1 MERIAFFDTKPYD
14 RIYFDKLNRDF
25 ELVYFESRLRPESV
39 KLAEGC
45 RAVCAFVNDDI
56 GASTVRSLADIGVE
70 MIAMR
75 CAGYNNVALKEA
87 AGKLRVVRVPAY
99 SPYAVAEHAM
109 GMILMLNRK
118 LHKAYIRTR
127 DFNFSLNGL
136 IGFDLHGKTA
146 GVIGT
151 GKIGRS
157 FIDICRGFGMEVIAN
172 DPFPAEGS
180 GIDYVSREELFR
192 RSDIISLH
200 CPLTEDTRYIINEH
214 ALSLMKPDT
223 LIVNTSRGKLI
234 DSEALLNALNEK
246 RYTGEQH
253 KTLRYHSDNRCRRA
267 RHAVLKLLPGN
278 EKRFGEQYQRKRKY
292 AHRDHRNYA
301 VDCAHHLGMPLLRLL
316 RACRYAVRVSLRA
329 YLRDL
334 RPRRAA
340 HNKAARIQHVTRALR
355 HRFALAG
362 EKALVNVKRP
372 LNEGSVGAYLPSRG
386 KQHDVPRDNV
396 RNREDRFLP
405 IAQQVSLRSRNH
417 GKPVYNA
424 L

>member
-1 MERIAFFDTKPYD
+1 MERIAFFDAKPYD

-87 AGKLRVVRVPAY
+87 TGKLRVVRVPAY

-109 GMILMLNRK
+109 GMILMLNRN

-246 RYTGEQH
+246 RIGGAALDVYEEETGLFFEDNSDRIVTDE
-253 KTLRYHSDNRCRRA
+253 TLSLLVSRPN
-267 RHAVLKLLPGN
+267 VLITSHQAFL
-278 EKRFGEQYQRKRKY
+278 
-292 AHRDHRNYA
+292 
-301 VDCAHHLGMPLLRLL
+301 
-316 RACRYAVRVSLRA
+316 
-329 YLRDL
+329 
-334 RPRRAA
+334 
-340 HNKAARIQHVTRALR
+340 TREALR
-355 HRFALAG
+355 SIAETTLQSLGDFFAGRELKY
-362 EKALVNVKRP
+362 EIRWDK
-372 LNEGSVGAYLPSRG
+372 NE
-386 KQHDVPRDNV
+386 
-396 RNREDRFLP
+396 
-405 IAQQVSLRSRNH
+405 
-417 GKPVYNA
+417 
-424 L
+424 

>member
-1 MERIAFFDTKPYD
+1 MN

-87 AGKLRVVRVPAY
+87 TGKLRVVRVPAY

-200 CPLTEDTRYIINEH
+200 CPLTDETRYMIDGAAIGRMKPGVMLINTGRGQLIHTEALIEGLKEKKIGAAGLDVYEEEAAYFYEDTSDRIMDDDVL
-214 ALSLMKPDT
+214 ARLLSFNNVVM
-223 LIVNTSRGKLI
+223 TSHQGFFTR
-234 DSEALLNALNEK
+234 EALDNIAHTTLQNINDFAEHRELRNEV
-246 RYTGEQH
+246 RAEPE
-253 KTLRYHSDNRCRRA
+253 KTMN
-267 RHAVLKLLPGN
+267 
-278 EKRFGEQYQRKRKY
+278 
-292 AHRDHRNYA
+292 
-301 VDCAHHLGMPLLRLL
+301 
-316 RACRYAVRVSLRA
+316 
-329 YLRDL
+329 
-334 RPRRAA
+334 
-340 HNKAARIQHVTRALR
+340 
-355 HRFALAG
+355 
-362 EKALVNVKRP
+362 
-372 LNEGSVGAYLPSRG
+372 
-386 KQHDVPRDNV
+386 
-396 RNREDRFLP
+396 
-405 IAQQVSLRSRNH
+405 
-417 GKPVYNA
+417 
-424 L
+424 